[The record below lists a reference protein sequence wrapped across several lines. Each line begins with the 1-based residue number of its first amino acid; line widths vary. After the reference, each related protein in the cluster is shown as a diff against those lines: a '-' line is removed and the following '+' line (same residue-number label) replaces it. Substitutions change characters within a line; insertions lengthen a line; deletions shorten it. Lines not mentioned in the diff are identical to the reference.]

1 MGIGVRAFF
10 VTDAG
15 VSRVPFSRVERLLC
29 GDPQEIMLGCAGQR
43 IRCALAYIEFV
54 NRRAMAVR
62 HVDYLVLPFASDG
75 RLDQAERQRG
85 QALIMAS
92 AQTWSSTVSE
102 PVVEFGPH
110 LAARRYR
117 IEFKSVPTA
126 VEVNALVGQALKGRG
141 RG

>member
-10 VTDAG
+10 VTDVG
-15 VSRVPFSRVERLLC
+15 VSRVAFYRVERLLC
-29 GDPQEIMLGCAGQR
+29 GHSQEIMPGCAGQR
-43 IRCALAYIEFV
+43 MRCALAYIEFV
-54 NRRAMAVR
+54 NRRAVAVR

-75 RLDQAERQRG
+75 RLDRTERRRSR
-85 QALIMAS
+85 ALMMAS

-117 IEFKSVPTA
+117 TEFKWVPTA